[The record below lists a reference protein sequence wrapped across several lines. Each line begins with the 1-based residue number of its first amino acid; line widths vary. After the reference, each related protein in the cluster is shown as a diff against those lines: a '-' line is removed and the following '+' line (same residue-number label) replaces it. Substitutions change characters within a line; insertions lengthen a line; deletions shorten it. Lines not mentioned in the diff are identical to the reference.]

1 MCYLMIRIY
10 YKYQL
15 MPTTLWISC
24 ILGSAY
30 FTNAARMLYLQ
41 VRELYKLLLEN
52 KRLNS
57 EMKRVLEI
65 FPHGVIIQSR
75 TKETL
80 SKIHFS
86 NQDFQSQ
93 ICSLK
98 DDIKELRSIKVLYKK
113 SQDENSKQLKSN
125 LFNFLLNQEKKL
137 KGVIS
142 TRQAS
147 IKIIKPRIMRMPQMR
162 SDDSQYSVEID
173 IFEGRQFTNVCI
185 YTHSINR

>member
-1 MCYLMIRIY
+1 
-10 YKYQL
+10 
-15 MPTTLWISC
+15 MPVTLWIAC

-52 KRLNS
+52 KRLIS

-75 TKETL
+75 TKKTL

-93 ICSLK
+93 ICYLK
-98 DDIKELRSIKVLYKK
+98 DDIKELRTIKVLYKK
-113 SQDENSKQLKSN
+113 SQDANSKQIKSN
-125 LFNFLLNQEKKL
+125 LCDFILSQENKL

-147 IKIIKPRIMRMPQMR
+147 IKIIKPRAMRIARMR
-162 SDDSQYSVEID
+162 SDNSEYSEEID
-173 IFEGRQFTNVCI
+173 IFEGKQFTNVCI